1 MGSPLGRLL
10 RMERE
15 LRRIARNCSRC
26 GGQPQLVSVVSV
38 GDAFVPPPPC
48 PKCGET
54 VFKLIVTGAPCIPA
68 VGDPDGDDAA

>member
-26 GGQPQLVSVVSV
+26 GGQPQLVSVVSA
-38 GDAFVPPPPC
+38 GDAFVAPPPC
-48 PKCGET
+48 VKCGEST
-54 VFKLIVTGAPCIPA
+54 FKLIVTGTPPIPA
-68 VGDPDGDDAA
+68 VGDPDPDEAA